1 LGSKIMAFCFKIY
14 GATYLQGL
22 LEPLIQDL
30 MDNGDQR
37 SVRFEVDPAR
47 LDADDNIE
55 MNQRNLVAIL

>member
-1 LGSKIMAFCFKIY
+1 
-14 GATYLQGL
+14 
-22 LEPLIQDL
+22 